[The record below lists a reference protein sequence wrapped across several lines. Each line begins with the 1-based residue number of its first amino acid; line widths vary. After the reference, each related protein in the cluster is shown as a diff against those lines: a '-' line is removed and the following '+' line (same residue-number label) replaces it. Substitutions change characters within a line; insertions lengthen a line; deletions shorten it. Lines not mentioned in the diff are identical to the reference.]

1 MNRPERAKREDAA
14 EILALYRAAAKAAN
28 QSGYSHWDEDY
39 PNRETIRD
47 DLENGYLYVWRED
60 GEIVAAITYMHPYD
74 LDGLGISWTP
84 VERAVEACRF
94 CLSPSQQGKGRAKA
108 YFLGGM
114 ELLRAQGVEAMR
126 YLCACDNIAAYGIYT
141 GLGHRQ
147 LEDTK
152 LHGVAFHSFEALLQ
166 SGTART
172 DGEDADED
180 LAGGAEDADE
190 DFADGAE
197 DADANDAPRRPT
209 ARQLRAAGREA
220 LRGKWLRMAL
230 ICLVLALLYN
240 ARLGVDDMTVKTRA
254 SDDAP
259 VAVDATLPEEYDDGL
274 ISAADGP
281 QTEYCIDLSAD
292 LGPLTRAHTS
302 VWARQSALISHVP
315 SGPAASHL
323 LAAWTGFF
331 RAEPAFWLAGLAL
344 TLVSVL
350 FIPALQLGQYETL
363 HAAFSGEKPTLR
375 QLFSRLRQWP
385 RALWLSVCIA
395 FLTGEWLVALW
406 PLLVSLQN
414 LGLLSGGVML
424 ALSVATLAL
433 IFYYAVALLRYAMAP
448 YLLWKEPRLRVR
460 ETLRLSRERMW
471 GNKAAYFRLS
481 LSYIGWYLLEAVA
494 IGGFAAFL
502 GNCAVAPSLQTAIYG
517 FLTYTCTA
525 FLSSYV
531 SAGGFAFFRDLETRQ
546 AFKD

>member
-1 MNRPERAKREDAA
+1 M
-14 EILALYRAAAKAAN
+14 
-28 QSGYSHWDEDY
+28 
-39 PNRETIRD
+39 
-47 DLENGYLYVWRED
+47 
-60 GEIVAAITYMHPYD
+60 
-74 LDGLGISWTP
+74 
-84 VERAVEACRF
+84 
-94 CLSPSQQGKGRAKA
+94 
-108 YFLGGM
+108 
-114 ELLRAQGVEAMR
+114 
-126 YLCACDNIAAYGIYT
+126 
-141 GLGHRQ
+141 
-147 LEDTK
+147 
-152 LHGVAFHSFEALLQ
+152 
-166 SGTART
+166 
-172 DGEDADED
+172 
-180 LAGGAEDADE
+180 
-190 DFADGAE
+190 
-197 DADANDAPRRPT
+197 
-209 ARQLRAAGREA
+209 
-220 LRGKWLRMAL
+220 
-230 ICLVLALLYN
+230 
-240 ARLGVDDMTVKTRA
+240 
-254 SDDAP
+254 
-259 VAVDATLPEEYDDGL
+259 
-274 ISAADGP
+274 
-281 QTEYCIDLSAD
+281 
-292 LGPLTRAHTS
+292 TRAHTS

-350 FIPALQLGQYETL
+350 LIPALQMGQYETL

-375 QLFSRLRQWP
+375 QLFSRLRQLP

-395 FLTGEWLVALW
+395 FLTGEWLIALW
-406 PLLVSLQN
+406 PLLASLRD

-460 ETLRLSRERMW
+460 EALRLSRERMW

-502 GNCAVAPSLQTAIYG
+502 RNCAVAPSLQTAIYG
-517 FLTYTCTA
+517 FLMYTCTA

>member
-1 MNRPERAKREDAA
+1 MASRFTASR
-14 EILALYRAAAKAAN
+14 
-28 QSGYSHWDEDY
+28 
-39 PNRETIRD
+39 
-47 DLENGYLYVWRED
+47 
-60 GEIVAAITYMHPYD
+60 
-74 LDGLGISWTP
+74 
-84 VERAVEACRF
+84 RF
-94 CLSPSQQGKGRAKA
+94 CSLERRGRGAHGKGHA
-108 YFLGGM
+108 G
-114 ELLRAQGVEAMR
+114 E
-126 YLCACDNIAAYGIYT
+126 N
-141 GLGHRQ
+141 
-147 LEDTK
+147 
-152 LHGVAFHSFEALLQ
+152 
-166 SGTART
+166 TA
-172 DGEDADED
+172 
-180 LAGGAEDADE
+180 GARVHPEGNA
-190 DFADGAE
+190 
-197 DADANDAPRRPT
+197 RPT

-230 ICLVLALLYN
+230 ICLVITLLYN
-240 ARLGVDDMTVKTRA
+240 ARLSVGDMTAATRV
-254 SDDAP
+254 SDGAP
-259 VAVDATLPEEYDDGL
+259 VAADATLPEGYDDF

-281 QTEYCIDLSAD
+281 QTEYCNRPQRRSRPFDARAYVRLGAAIGAD
-292 LGPLTRAHTS
+292 L
-302 VWARQSALISHVP
+302 HVP

-350 FIPALQLGQYETL
+350 LIPALQLGQYETL

-375 QLFSRLRQWP
+375 QLFSRLRQLP

-395 FLTGEWLVALW
+395 FLTGEWFIALW

-460 ETLRLSRERMW
+460 EALRLSRERMW

-502 GNCAVAPSLQTAIYG
+502 RNCAVAPSLQTAI
-517 FLTYTCTA
+517 
-525 FLSSYV
+525 
-531 SAGGFAFFRDLETRQ
+531 
-546 AFKD
+546 